1 VGDWLLNL
9 PIPLMAVVIFAAIY
23 LVTAA
28 IYLIVIGLAVGDRA
42 RALKHFR
49 LGCYRHLASSLA

>member
-28 IYLIVIGLAVGDRA
+28 IYLIVIGLALGDRA
-42 RALKHFR
+42 RALKA
-49 LGCYRHLASSLA
+49 L